1 MSIGYACLVVGVPG
15 TKMSRVMK
23 KNATEEKLNEVT
35 LHNLLALE
43 KMIDYNIK
51 NDIKLYRISSDVIP
65 FGSSP
70 VNNLPWWD
78 IFKENFERIGRKI
91 IGSGMR
97 VSFHPGQYTV
107 LNSPTE
113 ETVARAIEDLQYHNR
128 VLECLGVNYEH
139 KIVLHIGGVYED
151 KEIASQRFI
160 ENFQK
165 LDSAIKQRLIIEN
178 DDRLYTIEDVLSI
191 AKQIH
196 IPAVY
201 DNLHHAVNPSGNL
214 RSDAEWI
221 LEAGK
226 TWKKEDGKQKVHY
239 SQQALD
245 KRTGAHTA
253 TIHLDPFMEYYNQL
267 DDKTIDIMLEVKDKN
282 ISAMKCINATRLDP
296 SIKYLEQEW
305 MRYKYLVLEHSPERY
320 HQIRTLL
327 KDKDAYP
334 VEEFYQLVSYS
345 LEEEADQG
353 NAINAAQHVW
363 GHLKEEV
370 DEKEKKAFERKLIA
384 FQEGKATVK
393 SLKNQLMKLAI
404 KYDERYL
411 LQSLFFDG
419 A

>member
-1 MSIGYACLVVGVPG
+1 MSIGYACLVVGVTG

-51 NDIKLYRISSDVIP
+51 NGIKLYRISSDVIP

-70 VNNLPWWD
+70 VNSLPWWE
-78 IFKENFERIGRKI
+78 IFKKDFERIGRKI
-91 IGSGMR
+91 KESGMR

-151 KEIASQRFI
+151 KEKASQRFM

-165 LDSAIKQRLIIEN
+165 LDPAIKQRLIIEN

-191 AKQIH
+191 AKQIR
-196 IPAVY
+196 IPVVY
-201 DNLHHAVNPSGNL
+201 DNLHHTVNPSGNL
-214 RSDAEWI
+214 SSDAEWI

-226 TWKKEDGKQKVHY
+226 TWREEDGKQKVHY

-245 KRTGAHTA
+245 NVLVHT
-253 TIHLDPFMEYYNQL
+253 
-267 DDKTIDIMLEVKDKN
+267 
-282 ISAMKCINATRLDP
+282 
-296 SIKYLEQEW
+296 
-305 MRYKYLVLEHSPERY
+305 
-320 HQIRTLL
+320 
-327 KDKDAYP
+327 
-334 VEEFYQLVSYS
+334 
-345 LEEEADQG
+345 
-353 NAINAAQHVW
+353 
-363 GHLKEEV
+363 
-370 DEKEKKAFERKLIA
+370 
-384 FQEGKATVK
+384 
-393 SLKNQLMKLAI
+393 
-404 KYDERYL
+404 
-411 LQSLFFDG
+411 LQRFI
-419 A
+419 